1 MPLINCPECSHQIS
15 DRAQCCPN
23 CGYPLTEISN
33 LNISETNN
41 SEEQNYCVIF
51 NRLGQPNKID
61 IIKMVRQ
68 IGNYDLK
75 TAKDIVDFPPS
86 VIIKNISQQ
95 AAKDV
100 QKKLDLLGAVVSIE
114 KLNSSECQN
123 NSKQEIAIKRILNNN
138 KDDTI
143 RCPRCGSTSVTTGQK
158 GFSLLTGF
166 LGSNKTVNRC
176 GKCGYSWQPKN

>member
-1 MPLINCPECSHQIS
+1 MALINCPECNHQIS
-15 DRAQCCPN
+15 DKAQSCPN
-23 CGYPLTEISN
+23 CGYPLIEISN
-33 LNISETNN
+33 SNISETNN
-41 SEEQNYCVIF
+41 SENQNYCVIF

-95 AAKDV
+95 DAKDV

-114 KLNSSECQN
+114 KLESSEGQN
-123 NSKQEIAIKRILNNN
+123 NYKQEMEIKKILNNN
-138 KDDTI
+138 KDDTV
-143 RCPRCGSTSVTTGQK
+143 RCPRCGSASVTTGQR

-176 GKCGYSWQPKN
+176 GQCGYSWQPK